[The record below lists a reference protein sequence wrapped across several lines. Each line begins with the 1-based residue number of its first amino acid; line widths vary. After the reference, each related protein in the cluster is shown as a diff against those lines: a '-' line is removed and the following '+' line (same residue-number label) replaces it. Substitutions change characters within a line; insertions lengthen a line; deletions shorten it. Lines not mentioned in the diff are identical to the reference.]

1 MMMSSLKMLERV
13 SVRTREKIDLNSRI
27 ISKIA
32 VVHDHTTPTQTHEM
46 KKMC

>member
-32 VVHDHTTPTQTHEM
+32 VVHDHTTLTQNHPYPPM
-46 KKMC
+46 K